1 MTSSDVVRIINV
13 ATTFNKLPSEV
24 LHSDYADFCFDE
36 ACAYILN
43 EMRQDKKPRWK
54 DEKDKEEDKIE
65 NGLQYL
71 MSLQRNL

>member
-1 MTSSDVVRIINV
+1 MTSSDVIRIINV
-13 ATTFNKLPSEV
+13 AQTFNKLPSEV
-24 LHSDYADFCFDE
+24 LKLDYTDFCFDE

-54 DEKDKEEDKIE
+54 NEENKDRIE

-71 MSLQRNL
+71 LDLQKNL